1 MVFTLTRHMEGRVE
15 PDLLQETR
23 LAGRSGYREIE
34 PQLFSLDIEIDEKS
48 GSFRVYDPRV
58 FHEGRRG
65 FCRRLIEATAR
76 HPGVSKAEIDLA
88 SASCR
93 IDFGSG
99 PTTSDTMADAFA
111 DAVHQAASADS
122 HKSWIGW
129 LRPSR
134 PWSAMAAYSHDGDAS
149 LWEIVEVKPGASACT
164 TRCSAARRPSGPP
177 ASPRRS
183 TSSRR
188 SARYLR
194 PWSHNLTIDLRRE
207 SPVDDRFLDK
217 VERRFEVLMASETAR
232 ARLDSHTIS
241 EQDDTIEVATGLK
254 RLKYLA
260 LAGGAFVMT
269 LGALVV
275 PGLPTVPFL
284 MATSYYLARSSPRLD
299 AILRRTAFFGPI
311 LSEWEQQHGLSRLSK
326 GKLMGLTIAIVVVT
340 VTLATLA
347 PVALIVMLVFMS
359 TGIFAIYR
367 MPALP
372 EERQPKLRLL
382 PPSLVLPAPTS

>member
-1 MVFTLTRHMEGRVE
+1 ME

-34 PQLFSLDIEIDEKS
+34 PQLFSLDIEIDEQA

-58 FHEGRRG
+58 FQAGRRA

-76 HPGVSKAEIDLA
+76 HPGVRKAEIDLA

-93 IDFGSG
+93 IEFGSG
-99 PTTSDTMADAFA
+99 TAMSETMADAFA
-111 DAVHQAASADS
+111 DAVHEAASADP
-122 HKSWIGW
+122 HKGWIGW

-134 PWSAMAAYSHDGDAS
+134 AWSAMAAYSLDGDAS
-149 LWEIVEVKPGASACT
+149 LWEIVEVKPGRVRLHHQMLSGEET
-164 TRCSAARRPSGPP
+164 VRPSRIAEALNDLEEVG
-177 ASPRRS
+177 A
-183 TSSRR
+183 
-188 SARYLR
+188 AYVR
-194 PWSHNLTIDLRRE
+194 PWSHNLTIDLRQQI
-207 SPVDDRFLDK
+207 PVDDRFLDN
-217 VERRFEVLMASETAR
+217 VERSFEVLMAAETSRPRLVSHGTSEH
-232 ARLDSHTIS
+232 DGDIV
-241 EQDDTIEVATGLK
+241 EVATGLK

-284 MATSYYLARSSPRLD
+284 LATSYYLARSSPRLD

-311 LSEWEQQHGLSRLSK
+311 LAEWQQYHGLSRLSK
-326 GKLMGLTIAIVVVT
+326 GKLMGLTVAIVVVT

-347 PVALIVMLVFMS
+347 PVALFVMLVFMS
-359 TGIFAIYR
+359 AGIIGFYR

-372 EERQPKLRLL
+372 EELQSRIRLL
-382 PPSLVLPAPTS
+382 PPAPHVLPAPTS